1 VNLQTFSDDYSFI
14 GNFKLPNIS
23 FLFPITC
30 LSLTGCGEEPTPKPV
45 ILVPASIV
53 SPIAAPVVPP
63 KSHTYTKIVSSDIP
77 SKNISLFVEAVTISD
92 INNDGYKDV
101 VIASTGQAQIEW
113 YHLNKN
119 KISVTDN
126 RTAMFLNN
134 GSNQFSP
141 IDTQHTNP
149 TGWVNDWLVINQ
161 PNQKAPYIIGIDHG
175 REFGEIENFDQ
186 WVSKLRV
193 FQYENGILNELTDS
207 ITSNTLGYYH
217 NASSYGDL
225 NNDGYQDFVTAEMNK
240 ISVFYGHPKEV
251 FNEVTDSI
259 FAKEKDILQYG
270 SKNYMGSIGAT
281 LVIDVGGDGQNDIV
295 TLPYVVNSTTSDK
308 IDYVNGDILKF
319 FNGNYDQRYTFLAK
333 TDIIPSN
340 YGYAFAK
347 VVDLNNDGLQD
358 IVGLMEVNT
367 GSPLKII
374 SVMLQQPNNTFTV
387 DYVEANNSIYIGPKQ
402 REYMLSPKFEIID
415 IDGDRNLDLFIPLF
429 QGSDNHK
436 SAGIFFGDGA
446 GNFTQDSKKADTL
459 LASVNWHGTA
469 RTIMSDFNNDG
480 IGDLLV
486 LQHGLSQGI
495 EVITPTL
502 YLSQMNFA

>member
-1 VNLQTFSDDYSFI
+1 MNFETFSDDYSFI
-14 GNFKLPNIS
+14 GNFKLPNLS
-23 FLFPITC
+23 YLFPITC
-30 LSLTGCGEEPTPKPV
+30 LSLAGCGGDSPTTTTP
-45 ILVPASIV
+45 LAPAPIA
-53 SPIAAPVVPP
+53 SPIAAPVAPSKP
-63 KSHTYTKIVSSDIP
+63 HTYTKVVSSDIP
-77 SKNISLFVEAVTISD
+77 SQNISLFVEAITVSD

-113 YHLNKN
+113 YYLSKS
-119 KISVTDN
+119 KISATDN
-126 RTAMFLNN
+126 RTAIFLNN

-161 PNQKAPYIIGIDHG
+161 PNQNTPYIIGIDHG
-175 REFGEIENFDQ
+175 REFGEIENFEQ

-193 FQYENGILNELTDS
+193 FQYVNGGLNELTDS
-207 ITSNTLGYYH
+207 IPSNTLGYYH

-240 ISVFYGHPKEV
+240 ISVFYGDPKEV
-251 FNEVTDSI
+251 FKEVTDSL
-259 FAKEKDILQYG
+259 FVKEKDILQYG

-295 TLPYVVNSTTSDK
+295 TLPYVVNSTTADN

-319 FNGNYDQRYTFLAK
+319 SDGNYEQRYTFLAK
-333 TDIIPSN
+333 TNIIPSN

-367 GSPLKII
+367 GSKLKII

-387 DYVEANNSIYIGPKQ
+387 DYVKTNNSIYIGPNN
-402 REYMLSPKFEIID
+402 YDYTLSPKFEIID

-429 QGSDNHK
+429 QGPTNHK
-436 SAGIFFGDGA
+436 STGIFFGDGA
-446 GNFTQDSKKADTL
+446 GNFSQDRMKADKL
-459 LASVNWHGTA
+459 LANVNWQGTA

-486 LQHGLSQGI
+486 LQQGLKQGI
-495 EVITPTL
+495 EVITPTV
-502 YLSQMNFA
+502 YLSQMTFG